1 MRKPIIA
8 VTGDYDPQSHQY
20 YIKEEYIQA
29 ISLAG
34 GLPVVLYPSI
44 EVPKEWSG
52 DRQAWIEQYPLD
64 ERILEMADGI
74 LFTGGDDVDPAF
86 YGSEVLCVNGEII
99 PQRDA
104 FEIKLAR
111 EAMGWKIPSLGLCR
125 GIQLMAVSA
134 GAKLCQ
140 DIFEKQT
147 DWQHTQKAPTWY
159 ATHSVQ
165 TEPGS
170 RLRRVLG
177 ETVHVNSFHHQA
189 VEAQCVG
196 PFTVTARAGDGI
208 IEGIELPNHPYF
220 VGLQWHPERMMHDPV
235 QRALF
240 EDFIEAAR
248 GNR

>member
-111 EAMGWKIPSLGLCR
+111 EAIGWKIPSLGLCR

-140 DIFEKQT
+140 DILKSKPTGSIRKKPLLGMPRIACRQSREAGFGACWEKRYMLI
-147 DWQHTQKAPTWY
+147 A
-159 ATHSVQ
+159 
-165 TEPGS
+165 
-170 RLRRVLG
+170 
-177 ETVHVNSFHHQA
+177 
-189 VEAQCVG
+189 
-196 PFTVTARAGDGI
+196 FTIR
-208 IEGIELPNHPYF
+208 P
-220 VGLQWHPERMMHDPV
+220 
-235 QRALF
+235 
-240 EDFIEAAR
+240 
-248 GNR
+248 